1 MLTPTLEREAPQMR
15 TKEEAQQELR
25 EKFGMPKT
33 SDFQAILK
41 SGQIEKA
48 EEWLQY
54 IVDHK
59 ENFPQYHD
67 TWDSWLS
74 DRRREITEVKADPGQ
89 EVIPTRSK
97 EEAKKDLQD
106 QFGFDDTNGFRASL
120 AKGAFAQA
128 ERWLNYIEA
137 SPSDFPQYLATRSS
151 WLRDRKKEL
160 EQAKGK

>member
-106 QFGFDDTNGFRASL
+106 QFGFD
-120 AKGAFAQA
+120 
-128 ERWLNYIEA
+128 
-137 SPSDFPQYLATRSS
+137 
-151 WLRDRKKEL
+151 
-160 EQAKGK
+160 